1 MKNQVNTK
9 SKFLAGVFLVCL
21 MLCGTTSV
29 QAQEVATTEQET
41 ITVKGTVSDEEGPL
55 PGVNVVLKGTK
66 IGTSTDFEGNY
77 VFPKKLKKGDILV
90 FTHISMESQRVVI
103 LNENSASKIMMKM
116 DMDLAEIVITGA
128 AATKKVYKSNKH

>member
-1 MKNQVNTK
+1 M
-9 SKFLAGVFLVCL
+9 SSL
-21 MLCGTTSV
+21 S
-29 QAQEVATTEQET
+29 ATTEQET

-90 FTHISMESQRVVI
+90 FTHISMESNDFSGRR
-103 LNENSASKIMMKM
+103 L
-116 DMDLAEIVITGA
+116 A
-128 AATKKVYKSNKH
+128 AAAAPSATATGSVQPRASVTSIRSMSLTVKFINFLCLDRDGY